1 PLLVDDVYY
10 ILVVIILSDTMI
22 DFDEKELIL
31 ANPILANSMIDFD
44 QRYKKKEM
52 PHSDKNGRRRLL

>member
-1 PLLVDDVYY
+1 
-10 ILVVIILSDTMI
+10 MI

-52 PHSDKNGRRRLL
+52 PHSDKNGRRRLLRAISNRHLLNFC